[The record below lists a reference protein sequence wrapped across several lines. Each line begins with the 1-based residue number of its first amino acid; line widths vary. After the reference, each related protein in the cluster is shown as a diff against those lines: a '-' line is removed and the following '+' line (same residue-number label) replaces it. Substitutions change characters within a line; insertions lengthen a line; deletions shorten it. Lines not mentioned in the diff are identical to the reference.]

1 MRLLFIFLG
10 TLVLVAASIRPV
22 SDEISSAGQKIL
34 MKKRNPHTKRAF
46 SGPSSSN
53 ICQLCNN
60 PANQKILQCT
70 SSTCNRL
77 FHFKCMENFTV
88 DRQLEIPKCPTCE
101 TPYPHLR
108 ELLNLFKTEEVPA
121 ERPMPICLDA
131 PLRNLK
137 CPNCKGRG
145 YRTTIQQP
153 GEQGKGY
160 NCRNC
165 GFTF

>member
-10 TLVLVAASIRPV
+10 TLVLVAASIIPF
-22 SDEISSAGQKIL
+22 SDEISSAGPKIL
-34 MKKRNPHTKRAF
+34 LKKRNPHTKRAF

-60 PANQKILQCT
+60 PVDKKILKCT

-77 FHFKCMENFTV
+77 FHFKCMEDFTS
-88 DRQLEIPKCPTCE
+88 DRKLKIPKCPTCK

-121 ERPMPICLDA
+121 ERPM
-131 PLRNLK
+131 
-137 CPNCKGRG
+137 
-145 YRTTIQQP
+145 QQ
-153 GEQGKGY
+153 
-160 NCRNC
+160 
-165 GFTF
+165 